1 MTHPLP
7 HRRRAWVLGV
17 LVPVLVTAAAW
28 LVVVRL
34 LPRLPEPV
42 AVHWGPSGIVDR
54 TGSLAELL
62 VPMAVITG
70 LSLLVLAAFSVL
82 TGRQAITRRLTL
94 GLAVG
99 LSALFAGMTLAS
111 VVVQVDV
118 ATAADAASP
127 DGWLVAS
134 ILAAVVLGAAA
145 GALAGADPALPATGA
160 LAEGAP
166 VADLPE
172 GQRAVWVRGVAGLGT
187 TVTWVVVA
195 AGAVGGVALWLL
207 GDTLVPLVIALPL
220 LVLVLTMT
228 TWQVQ
233 VDARGLTARGTFGW
247 PRIHVPAGE
256 IERADVTT
264 VRPFPEFGGWGLR
277 TNVSGTVGVVI
288 RSGEAIAVE
297 RSGGRHLVVT
307 VDDAASGAAL
317 LNTYAA
323 RARQQA
329 PARDAT
335 TD

>member
-1 MTHPLP
+1 MTRPLP
-7 HRRRAWVLGV
+7 HRRRAWALGV

-28 LVVVRL
+28 LAVVRL
-34 LPRLPEPV
+34 LPRLPDPV
-42 AVHWGPSGIVDR
+42 AVHWGPTGAVDR
-54 TGSLAELL
+54 TGSITELL
-62 VPMAVITG
+62 VPMAVISG
-70 LSLLVLAAFSVL
+70 LSLLVMAALSVL

-99 LSALFAGMTLAS
+99 LSVLFAGMTLAS
-111 VVVQVDV
+111 VAAQVDV
-118 ATAADAASP
+118 ASATAAASP

-134 ILAAVVLGAAA
+134 ILAALLLGAVA
-145 GALAGADPALPATGA
+145 GASAGADPALPATGS

-166 VADLPE
+166 TAVLPE

-195 AGAVGGVALWLL
+195 VGAVGGVAPWLL
-207 GDTLVPLVIALPL
+207 GDTLVPLVVAVPL
-220 LVLVLTMT
+220 LALVLTMT

-233 VDARGLTARGTFGW
+233 VDARGLTTRGTFGW

-256 IERADVTT
+256 VERADVTT
-264 VRPFPEFGGWGLR
+264 VRPFPDFGGWGLR

-288 RSGEAIAVE
+288 RSGEAVAVE
-297 RSGGRHLVVT
+297 RSGGRRLVVT

-317 LNTYAA
+317 LNTYAT
-323 RARQQA
+323 RARLQT
-329 PARDAT
+329 PARDTT